1 MDFFQNTS
9 VKESNNMTV
18 KKSLI
23 ISSSYHMEQKIFIKA
38 SRAYTLEEKLFAVPT
53 FEGFGVLSFT
63 RE

>member
-1 MDFFQNTS
+1 
-9 VKESNNMTV
+9 
-18 KKSLI
+18 
-23 ISSSYHMEQKIFIKA
+23 MEQKIFIKA